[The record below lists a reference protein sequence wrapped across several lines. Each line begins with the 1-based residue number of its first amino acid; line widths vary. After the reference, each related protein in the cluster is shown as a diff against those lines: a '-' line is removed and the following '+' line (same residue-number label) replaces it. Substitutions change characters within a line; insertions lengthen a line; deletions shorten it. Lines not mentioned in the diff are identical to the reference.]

1 MYFYIIEGGS
11 YEEYYKDIYYSET
24 LYSQEEFE
32 NIVIKAYKYVCEEVE
47 AKKPHF
53 YRCYHNFEP
62 EHICWESEF
71 GDNEFV
77 DWIEKNTDLKIINK
91 PTASMDIGTCT
102 TPTKDTNKLKRAI
115 DYSKVPHCKD
125 NCVNDEEDIMSIKFD
140 CTYPDRRYKAK
151 LYSIREN

>member
-32 NIVIKAYKYVCEEVE
+32 KIVIDAYKYVCEEVK
-47 AKKPHF
+47 AKKPNFH
-53 YRCYHNFEP
+53 RCYNDFKP

-71 GDNEFV
+71 GDNEFI
-77 DWIEKNTDLKIINK
+77 DWIEKNTDLKIINN

-102 TPTKDTNKLKRAI
+102 TPSEDTKK
-115 DYSKVPHCKD
+115 
-125 NCVNDEEDIMSIKFD
+125 
-140 CTYPDRRYKAK
+140 
-151 LYSIREN
+151 